1 MTTNRK
7 ELTRQRKAQAAAKA
21 LDRAV
26 RAMRH
31 YMTAALD
38 CGEHLEADDG
48 RVLLVGSME
57 EFSGHLDSV
66 YGKGGAA

>member
-7 ELTRQRKAQAAAKA
+7 ELARQRKAQAAAKA

-26 RAMRH
+26 RAMNQ
-31 YMTAALD
+31 YMFASGQ

-48 RVLLVGSME
+48 RVLLTGSMSE
-57 EFSGHLDSV
+57 YSTYLHHAFRE
-66 YGKGGAA
+66 GGAA